1 MPVRRQFPFDRN
13 EFLVT
18 EMKEE
23 IPAGSVVSLHLHFNG
38 SLVNDIQGLYKS
50 TYINTQS
57 QKQR

>member
-1 MPVRRQFPFDRN
+1 
-13 EFLVT
+13 
-18 EMKEE
+18 MKEE